1 MRMRLAPTPRLK
13 YVAAGKRVAT
23 HELQERLGA
32 GSEVR
37 LLRRPR
43 SATVLGLPQLPADN
57 YRSLFGCF
65 RTNKVAN
72 VLCIKRGPVRLSVM
86 RAIKRADRPRRHHE
100 SGKDPPGLAIPAGL
114 TLASDLPEKRQK
126 FGPRDAS
133 DIKSSGLTSP
143 TNPRINRT
151 AETRRGDPFRAVTV
165 ENFNGGVRQIGD
177 YKTREDWLL

>member
-57 YRSLFGCF
+57 YRSWFGCF

-114 TLASDLPEKRQK
+114 TLASDLPEKRPK
-126 FGPRDAS
+126 IGPDDAS
-133 DIKSSGLTSP
+133 DMKSSRLTSL
-143 TNPRINRT
+143 TNPQISRT
-151 AETRRGDPFRAVTV
+151 A
-165 ENFNGGVRQIGD
+165 
-177 YKTREDWLL
+177 KT